1 MATSGTYSFSMD
13 IDEVIEEAMEMI
25 GGEATLGNE
34 PKSARRSINLLLQDW
49 QNRGIQLW
57 TVGTTTVTV
66 TTSVTSY
73 TLGGENVDVLEAVI
87 NKIDGG
93 GNGSTDLQLNRIS
106 MEEYLK
112 IPRKTQTGR
121 PSQYAV
127 RRNRD
132 SINIFLWPLPD
143 NSVDK
148 LKLETFTYMQDVTRS
163 SQTADISRRFYPCL
177 TAGTA
182 YFMSMKRPGVDAGR
196 IAMIKQEYEERLI
209 RAQDEDKERASML
222 IRPRIN
228 Y

>member
-1 MATSGTYSFSMD
+1 MTTSGTYSFSMD
-13 IDEVIEEAMEMI
+13 IDEVIEEALEMI

-57 TVGTTTVTV
+57 TIGTTAVTV

-73 TLGGENVDVLEAVI
+73 VLGSENIDVLEAVVNRDNI
-87 NKIDGG
+87 
-93 GNGSTDLQLNRIS
+93 DLQLERIS

-112 IPRKTQTGR
+112 VPRKGQTGR
-121 PSQYAV
+121 PTQFAV
-127 RRNRD
+127 RRERD
-132 SINIFLWPLPD
+132 QSRVFLWPIPE
-143 NSVDK
+143 NSTDAIK
-148 LKLETFTYMQDVTRS
+148 FETVKYFQDVSKS

-196 IAMIKQEYEERLI
+196 IQMIKGEYEDRLL
-209 RAQDEDKERASML
+209 RAQEEDKERASMYIL
-222 IRPRIN
+222 PRLR
-228 Y
+228 

>member
-73 TLGGENVDVLEAVI
+73 TLGGENVDVLEAVLNRDSVDI
-87 NKIDGG
+87 
-93 GNGSTDLQLNRIS
+93 QLERIS

-112 IPRKTQTGR
+112 IPRKGQTGR
-121 PSQYAV
+121 PTQFAV
-127 RRNRD
+127 RRERD
-132 SINIFLWPLPD
+132 ASKVFLWPIPE
-143 NSVDK
+143 NSTDA

-196 IAMIKQEYEERLI
+196 IAMIKKEYEERLM
-209 RAQDEDKERASML
+209 RAQEEDKERASMFVL
-222 IRPRIN
+222 PGLR
-228 Y
+228 

>member
-1 MATSGTYSFSMD
+1 MATSGTYNFSMD

-34 PKSARRSINLLLQDW
+34 PRSARRSINLLLQDW

-73 TLGGENVDVLEAVI
+73 VLSDENIDVLEAVVNRDDI
-87 NKIDGG
+87 
-93 GNGSTDLQLNRIS
+93 DLQLERIS

-112 IPRKTQTGR
+112 VPRKGQTGR
-121 PSQYAV
+121 PTQFAV
-127 RRNRD
+127 RRERD
-132 SINIFLWPLPD
+132 QSRVYLWPIPE
-143 NSVDK
+143 NSTDAIK
-148 LKLETFTYMQDVTRS
+148 FETVKYFQDVSKS

-196 IAMIKQEYEERLI
+196 IQMIKGEYEERLL
-209 RAQDEDKERASML
+209 RAQEEDRERASMFVL
-222 IRPRIN
+222 PGLR
-228 Y
+228 

>member
-93 GNGSTDLQLNRIS
+93 INGH
-106 MEEYLK
+106 
-112 IPRKTQTGR
+112 
-121 PSQYAV
+121 
-127 RRNRD
+127 RN
-132 SINIFLWPLPD
+132 
-143 NSVDK
+143 K
-148 LKLETFTYMQDVTRS
+148 YVT
-163 SQTADISRRFYPCL
+163 I
-177 TAGTA
+177 
-182 YFMSMKRPGVDAGR
+182 
-196 IAMIKQEYEERLI
+196 
-209 RAQDEDKERASML
+209 
-222 IRPRIN
+222 
-228 Y
+228 

>member
-1 MATSGTYSFSMD
+1 MATSGTYNFSMD

-34 PKSARRSINLLLQDW
+34 PRSARRSINLLLQDW

-73 TLGGENVDVLEAVI
+73 VLSDANIDVLEAEV
-87 NKIDGG
+87 NRND
-93 GNGSTDLQLNRIS
+93 TDVQLERIS

-112 IPRKTQTGR
+112 VPRKGQTGR
-121 PSQYAV
+121 PTQFAV
-127 RRNRD
+127 RRERD
-132 SINIFLWPLPD
+132 QSRVYLWPIPENNTD
-143 NSVDK
+143 AIK
-148 LKLETFTYMQDVTRS
+148 FETVKYFQDVSKS

-196 IAMIKQEYEERLI
+196 IQMIKGEYEERLL
-209 RAQDEDKERASML
+209 RAQEEDRERASMFVL
-222 IRPRIN
+222 PGLR
-228 Y
+228 

>member
-1 MATSGTYSFSMD
+1 MATSGTYNFSMD

-34 PKSARRSINLLLQDW
+34 PRSARRSINLLLQDW

-73 TLGGENVDVLEAVI
+73 VLSDENIDVLEAVV
-87 NKIDGG
+87 NRND
-93 GNGSTDLQLNRIS
+93 TDIQLERIS

-112 IPRKTQTGR
+112 VPRKGQTGR
-121 PSQYAV
+121 PTQFAV
-127 RRNRD
+127 RRERD
-132 SINIFLWPLPD
+132 QSRVYLWPIPE
-143 NSVDK
+143 NSTDAIK
-148 LKLETFTYMQDVTRS
+148 FETVKYFQDVSKS

-177 TAGTA
+177 TAGAA

-196 IAMIKQEYEERLI
+196 IQMIKGEYEERLL
-209 RAQDEDKERASML
+209 RAQEEDKERASMYIL
-222 IRPRIN
+222 PRLR
-228 Y
+228 